1 MNYYYNQLKALIK
14 RNILLK
20 KVTKARTFFE
30 IFLPILMV
38 GITYFVNRVSETKVY
53 KDIKPTETEDI
64 VNNFKQFSSSLQNES
79 KIPTIGIILPKS
91 NNDNAIID
99 KIRANEMFKDTPYDF
114 KNFENQDKMNE
125 YNDDY
130 HNLLIA
136 GIVFKDDLFHYT
148 IRVNSTSTPKPT
160 ADDIKNYIDGRFESE
175 ENGATEADSYSN
187 IFVPIQSAV
196 DQAIIRLKTN
206 DDTITLKPSVGK
218 LGKPKSEYVLT
229 QNSGNLGFYI
239 AVMFIMF
246 VVVITVSLVKEK
258 EDGIKDG
265 LLMAGT
271 HPTLF
276 WLSWLILYIGICF
289 ITSLIITIFFYCTK
303 TFSNTN
309 PIIIFL
315 ALFLYG
321 LCCCNIGFVLS
332 TFFKRTKTA
341 GTVSSVIILFISYAN
356 MALPYISMKIRKLCA
371 IFICQISI
379 GGFIYEIDDMENHF
393 QNLTFSNLFTV
404 NAGYFL
410 LMLLL
415 NCILYFVLAIILDN
429 LLSNEGSR
437 YLFNFSKKSKI
448 LDEEIDVTNEKDI
461 QEDYNAKKGAKCMVD
476 VDCVSKVFSK
486 KNTDENG
493 NKIKNK
499 SKNKKFLAVNNVS
512 FKVYENEIF
521 AILGHNGAGKTTL
534 INIMIGLLKA
544 SQGNVF
550 YDGLD
555 ITKDLNAI
563 RRNFGVCA
571 QTNTIFDE
579 LTVSEHIKFYADLKN
594 ITVNIDEVLTD
605 IDLIQQKNLKASK
618 LSGGQKRKLCIGMAT
633 LGNPKYVFLDEPT
646 TGLDP
651 LSRRKIWELL
661 VKKKQGKVIFLT
673 THYMDEADILAD
685 RKLILSKGKIRCL
698 GTSLYLKNHFN
709 MNYDLDIETSDQ
721 KRVHDI
727 VKNYLPEATYAQDIN
742 QKTIPS
748 IYQGSNPNQVE
759 STNVKCHTWR
769 LPLNSTSKFPP
780 LLNELERQMEN
791 DQTGLVK
798 KYALNMPTL
807 EELFIRLEDNTVD
820 DETDMGEQ
828 DRLINEE
835 VLIQT
840 DDAKLPELKEVNK
853 LSRSKILWCLIKTR
867 IKIFTKDKSFAF
879 FAIIFPAITTA
890 LMFIFVQKIFNGKS
904 TSSKENVISVSNI
917 YPESYI
923 NLDSQANFGVTP
935 DIMLNAISNGSGSG
949 SGNGTLNGQVTNL
962 NLDSIPF
969 PKNDES
975 YYLSSVNGEIV
986 NNNNYK
992 LDIHYNDTMTHSL
1005 PATLNTVS
1013 NAILASKNINDRI
1026 VVKSHLYDKNNE
1038 MLAIV
1043 GLALSGFM
1051 IGYYLSGNLG
1061 RYGPLIVRER
1071 VNQLLQQLQLNGV
1084 SRINY
1089 WISCFVSDSIL
1100 FLVTCLL
1107 IFIVGV
1113 IVQYQ
1118 PLMDIKVLVII
1129 FICLVIWSIPSMIY
1143 QYIISFFF
1151 NKEETAYSIVSILN
1165 SYPVIFGYLI
1175 FMFLSMSSST
1185 SMEEVILKGS
1195 GLFDW
1200 KCIIFNIVLTAVF
1213 PVYGIVAMVHSL
1225 FTMKMYEKL
1234 INYEFSITN
1243 LLKIRNGIS
1252 PVAIVLIILSF
1263 IYFYILIRLDIKKN
1277 QTNKG
1282 DIHEMSPRTLNQYEK
1297 ILEEGDDDVYEEFE
1311 YVKNHQSTLPL
1322 SVLHLSKEYKT
1333 TLPSNRE
1340 KREEIKNRDPE
1351 NFKFGEIHR
1360 SLYSKKYV
1368 KTAVMDVNFSVR
1380 NRECFGLLGPNGA
1393 GKSTT
1398 LNTVTSTIPQTTGK
1412 VCFDGVETH
1421 LARLGE
1427 ISMGYC
1433 PQNDILWKELTLRE
1447 HVEFFLSIRGY
1458 NKEESKEYAT
1468 QYINAVGLEDHQH
1481 KRVDDLSGGTKR
1493 KLSLLIAICG
1503 YPKQILLD
1511 EPSAGMDPSTRRLVW
1526 NTIKKTKS
1534 MNDSALIMTTHS
1546 MEEAENLCDRLA
1558 ILINGRLTCI
1568 GSPEHLKMKFGDG
1581 YILEVEAKDIDR
1593 FHKEVIENGKLFGD
1607 KEYTIEKSSND
1618 RVKYNVKM
1626 TRNLGHIFEVMEQQK
1641 SSGLVID
1648 YSFNQTSLEQ
1658 IFINFA
1664 KEQIINTE

>member
-1 MNYYYNQLKALIK
+1 MGYYFSQLKALLK
-14 RNILLK
+14 RNFLLK
-20 KVTKARTFFE
+20 KASKSQLFGE
-30 IFLPILMV
+30 IIFPLYIVFM
-38 GITYFVNRVSETKVY
+38 TYL
-53 KDIKPTETEDI
+53 
-64 VNNFKQFSSSLQNES
+64 SSSTES
-79 KIPTIGIILPKS
+79 SEDYKRVDATPTLDMKTIFDNSLLITDKNPTIGFVLPK
-91 NNDNAIID
+91 N
-99 KIRANEMFKDTPYDF
+99 
-114 KNFENQDKMNE
+114 NQDKSIINNVMDNELFTNSSIKFDYHEFTNEEEMN
-125 YNDDY
+125 NFNNDY
-130 HNLLIA
+130 HNFLFA
-136 GIVFKDDLFHYT
+136 GIVFDSDDYFQYT
-148 IRVNSTSTPKPT
+148 LRVNGTNAPDPNSDPIVNYALGRYQTESSMIAP
-160 ADDIKNYIDGRFESE
+160 ADKYLTVFS
-175 ENGATEADSYSN
+175 
-187 IFVPIQSAV
+187 PIQTAV

-206 DDTITLKPSVGK
+206 DNSFTMKHSLGK
-218 LGKPKSEYVLT
+218 LSKAPSKYSFGKVDNNNGL
-229 QNSGNLGFYI
+229 
-239 AVMFIMF
+239 FI
-246 VVVITVSLVKEK
+246 SLIFMMPISIIIVNVVKEK
-258 EDGIKDG
+258 EDKIKDG
-265 LLMAGT
+265 LLMAGV

-276 WLSWLILYIGICF
+276 WLSWLLLYIVIIF
-289 ITSLIITIFFYCTK
+289 ITVAIIIAFYIITK
-303 TFSNTN
+303 TFTFIN
-309 PIIIFL
+309 PIIFFI

-321 LCCCNIGFVLS
+321 LSCCNLS
-332 TFFKRTKTA
+332 FIFTTFFNKSKTA
-341 GTVSSVIILFISYAN
+341 GTSIIIFVIIFSIVNSLNS
-356 MALPYISMKIRKLCA
+356 ALSLDVRKFLS
-371 IFICQISI
+371 IFLSPISI
-379 GGFIYEIDDMENHF
+379 GSFLYEAEVMKSRLIDLD
-393 QNLTFSNLFTV
+393 FSNLFSS

-410 LMLLL
+410 LMLAI
-415 NCILYFVLAIILDN
+415 NTVAYFIIALFFDN
-429 LLSNEGSR
+429 LSTKE
-437 YLFNFSKKSKI
+437 YISKKAVDQFKS
-448 LDEEIDVTNEKDI
+448 ENEVNYQKDI
-461 QEDYNAKKGAKCMVD
+461 QEDFNEKNGEKCTVE
-476 VDCVSKVFSK
+476 VSHVHKVFPKKIDSTSRKK
-486 KNTDENG
+486 KN
-493 NKIKNK
+493 IKTE
-499 SKNKKFLAVNNVS
+499 FLAVDDVS
-512 FKVYENEIF
+512 FKVYPNEIF

-534 INIMIGLLKA
+534 INIMVGLLRA
-544 SQGNVF
+544 TEGSVF
-550 YDGLD
+550 FDD
-555 ITKDLNAI
+555 RNIETNTNAI
-563 RRNFGVCA
+563 RKEFGVCSQA
-571 QTNTIFDE
+571 NIIYEE
-579 LTVSEHIKFYADLKN
+579 LSVEDHINFYAQLKG
-594 ITVNIDEVLTD
+594 IKVDVDEILRE
-605 IDLIQQKNLKASK
+605 IDLIQQKKMKASK
-618 LSGGQKRKLCIGMAT
+618 LSGGQKRKLCIGMAII
-633 LGNPKYVFLDEPT
+633 GNPKYIFLDEPT

-661 VKKKQGKVIFLT
+661 LKKKEGRVIFLT

-685 RKLILSKGKIRCL
+685 RKLILTKGKIRCL